1 MPAWMMSGQALMSGE
16 ADAPLPPPV
25 PSRGEPGYSR
35 YSRPEAP
42 SRPDPEYPPP
52 PTQSPA
58 PSRPDPE
65 YPPPPTQS
73 PLILEDPF
81 DHTDFEMQ
89 PDVVQERTQPRM
101 PGADMRASPNL
112 PPASASIATR
122 TAVSAAQFF
131 DAAQREAAESSGV
144 LPEPDA
150 DVPSPVKPRVS
161 KALEDVTLEELEAHA
176 GPRNLGDGTQASAK
190 PRDVF
195 ATDSP
200 LPSSPTT
207 WQSEPPL
214 PAPKEPPRW
223 ESPDRQDT
231 YYQVD
236 LPEIVPVSRTET
248 DDSDVPPPPVSIQFD
263 KEEFTAVAAT
273 GVPSRPSG
281 RCAACCERF
290 CRCCPARLRCCL
302 PGTAGRAPDREL
314 DDEMDATAS
323 QKNGDAKDVRRKK
336 EEFEDLSGSCFSRT
350 VACSSQRCFAVC
362 PCFCVFIGIVIV
374 SVIS

>member
-1 MPAWMMSGQALMSGE
+1 DGSIPPLPEDTPPTTAAPSRGSRGNAAPASGRTASRDASRFMSTISSAMPAWMMSGQALMSGE

-131 DAAQREAAESSGV
+131 DAAQRE
-144 LPEPDA
+144 
-150 DVPSPVKPRVS
+150 
-161 KALEDVTLEELEAHA
+161 
-176 GPRNLGDGTQASAK
+176 
-190 PRDVF
+190 
-195 ATDSP
+195 
-200 LPSSPTT
+200 
-207 WQSEPPL
+207 
-214 PAPKEPPRW
+214 
-223 ESPDRQDT
+223 
-231 YYQVD
+231 
-236 LPEIVPVSRTET
+236 
-248 DDSDVPPPPVSIQFD
+248 
-263 KEEFTAVAAT
+263 
-273 GVPSRPSG
+273 
-281 RCAACCERF
+281 
-290 CRCCPARLRCCL
+290 
-302 PGTAGRAPDREL
+302 
-314 DDEMDATAS
+314 
-323 QKNGDAKDVRRKK
+323 
-336 EEFEDLSGSCFSRT
+336 
-350 VACSSQRCFAVC
+350 
-362 PCFCVFIGIVIV
+362 
-374 SVIS
+374 